1 MSLVTRAR
9 AVANYH
15 SISTFLK
22 HGLTVFNI
30 STAPRTRLA
39 RRLHLS
45 PIRYSLSDTVKGLVY
60 DILPTSVLDP
70 DTKQAATESLDASG
84 QQQRPTRTTH
94 SPSRTLPTVINS
106 ITGTRVLLPP
116 HMSDA
121 IKSIHDP
128 SERIMVLIRK
138 YPFIP
143 PKTVLLLVK
152 PVYDILSERALA
164 AVSVF
169 LYRNFFCREACHLIV
184 SSLSFASA
192 VSFVSSK
199 FIPAVLGETDF
210 LHTQYPSSN
219 EDLFDLYSKYHT
231 SPSHTYPLDRADF
244 LLSTIISSFIAHGH
258 EKLAKHV
265 LQELPDTVRAQVPS
279 FSATRLLAD
288 SKLVAALLD
297 VASAS
302 DLAAATQARKL
313 KRFYLA
319 QEDAVK
325 LAVLK
330 ALLVI
335 GNFSAFAN
343 FVNADKRFAG
353 SPYVVCNLV
362 SEMVHQYQLTND
374 ATIIN
379 YLSTFFVSFLKKDVE
394 LGDADLAVL
403 PQLATARAA
412 FSRLWAAS
420 KDRLGLKS
428 QRAYAAFLD
437 KSISLKLSHTT
448 LDILRASSLDDAPLC
463 ASALSVVLWSQRKR
477 ADVPVTPDTDP
488 ATDPR
493 FCTDMLETAIA
504 SVPSSTR
511 QAALYLLLRRLNKDF
526 PTDGVPGRVLW
537 TLLAALARSPHTAQL
552 SQPVEKELGQLIAAR
567 PVYEQLCYYR
577 LRCVSPDGIFSA
589 VCAYIKRLPTTLG
602 DTVPLDKDVSVRLVF
617 SALYAARENNDTM
630 PAVARSLYELATAP
644 HADTRSDLFS
654 RAAISALRPSDT
666 ACVQLVTCL
675 ATHSQFPAALYVV
688 NALGDL
694 LPDSVF
700 FVLLANG
707 ARDYPF
713 ICCDIQQWIT
723 TARRAAVPPNVLRQM
738 AIGFAQGRSLNDS
751 QSTERVAAVVH
762 ALAAARR
769 GLGREASAAYV
780 DSLLARS
787 VTRGGGSRNR
797 LKWAIAM
804 AKRQNVGAEQVDRW
818 VRELEYMRSR
828 RVGYWDPR
836 RAAAAK

>member
-15 SISTFLK
+15 SISTFIK
-22 HGLTVFNI
+22 HGRSTVFNI

-39 RRLHLS
+39 RRLHVS
-45 PIRYSLSDTVKGLVY
+45 SIHYSLSDTVKGLVY

-70 DTKQAATESLDASG
+70 DTKQAALDSPDPSV
-84 QQQRPTRTTH
+84 QRAARTAH
-94 SPSRTLPTVINS
+94 SPSRTLPTIINS

-152 PVYDILSERALA
+152 PVYDILSEKALA

-199 FIPAVLGETDF
+199 FIPAVLGETDP

-219 EDLFDLYSKYHT
+219 EDLFDLYSKYHLT
-231 SPSHTYPLDRADF
+231 PSHTYPLDRADF

-265 LQELPDTVRAQVPS
+265 LQELPDTVRAQIPS
-279 FSATRLLAD
+279 FSAPRLLAD
-288 SKLVAALLD
+288 SKLVATLLE

-302 DLAAATQARKL
+302 DLAATTQSRKL

-319 QEDAVK
+319 QEDTVK

-335 GNFSAFAN
+335 GNFSAFSN

-353 SPYVVCNLV
+353 SPYVVRNLV

-374 ATIIN
+374 ATIVN
-379 YLSTFFVSFLKKDVE
+379 YLSTFFVGFLKKSVE
-394 LGDADLAVL
+394 LKGADLAVL
-403 PQLATARAA
+403 PHLATARFA
-412 FSRLWAAS
+412 FSRLWTAA
-420 KDRLGLKS
+420 KDRLDFNS

-448 LDILRASSLDDAPLC
+448 LEILCAASPDDAPLC

-477 ADVPVTPDTDP
+477 AAVPVTPDIDP
-488 ATDPR
+488 ATDSR
-493 FCTDMLETAIA
+493 LHTSMLETAIA
-504 SVPSSTR
+504 SVPASAR
-511 QAALYLLLRRLNKDF
+511 QAALYLLLRRLNKEF
-526 PTDGVPGRVLW
+526 TTESVPGPVLW

-552 SQPVEKELGQLIAAR
+552 SRPVEKELAQLVAAR

-589 VCAYIKRLPTTLG
+589 VCAYIKKLPRTLG
-602 DTVPLDKDVSVRLVF
+602 DTVPLDTDESVRLIF
-617 SALYAARENNDTM
+617 SALYAAREKADDNTNM
-630 PAVARSLYELATAP
+630 PAVARSLYESATAP

-654 RAAISALRPSDT
+654 RDAVSALRPSDT
-666 ACVQLVTCL
+666 ACIQLVTTL

-688 NALGDL
+688 NALGDFV
-694 LPDSVF
+694 PDAVF
-700 FVLLANG
+700 FVLLAHG

-713 ICCDIQQWIT
+713 ICCDIQQWLT
-723 TARRAAVPPNVLRQM
+723 AARRAAVPANVLRQM
-738 AIGFAQGRSLNDS
+738 ATGFAQGRALNDS

-762 ALAAARR
+762 TLAARGR
-769 GLGREASAAYV
+769 GLGRDASAAYV
-780 DSLLARS
+780 DSLLARA
-787 VTRGGGSRNR
+787 VKRGRGSRNR

-836 RAAAAK
+836 RAK